1 METKFVTR
9 VSLFIFLTLFSYDS
23 FSQSSKKLEPIDVFS
38 MEYVSDPRISPDGK
52 KILYVR
58 NFKDIMTDKNYSNI
72 WMINFDGSNNTP
84 ITTGNQNDFSPVW
97 SNSGKMFSYKSNSDG
112 SLQLYLYRIFQTHII
127 QSSTQK
133 LTNLQSS
140 IGSVDWSSDD
150 KFLTFNSFVEVSKNK
165 FIEMPKQPKGAKWNK
180 PPIEIDDMNYRNDG
194 RGYKKQGNSQV
205 FTLPVEGGTPRQVT
219 FLDKDAGSPK
229 WLSNNEILF
238 SANLHENSDLEPN
251 NSEIYLLNLETEK
264 VSALTT
270 RLGPDSQ
277 PVVSPD
283 NSRIAYLGFDDKYLG
298 YQQNSLYVMDADGS
312 NVKLVSEGFDRNIGN
327 RCINCHRETEVNAIN
342 WMRDGKGL
350 YFQYDTEG
358 MTKISSISLS
368 GKVKDIVDEV
378 GGLSLG
384 RSYSGGSYTISPS
397 GRYAFTYGNVYNPAD
412 LAVGYNG
419 SKDRLTYLNKD
430 LFDYKELGRVEEVW
444 YESSYDGKKIQ
455 GWLVYPPNFDPA
467 INYPLILEIHG
478 GPFLNYGFRF
488 SAEVQLFASEG
499 YFVLYTNPRGSTS
512 YGKDFANLIHHNYP
526 SQDYDDLMSGVD
538 HVVTRDYIDGD
549 NLFVTGGSGGGVLTS
564 WIVGK
569 TDRFRAAVVEKP
581 VINWY
586 SFVLYADK
594 ISFFYKYWFPGMP
607 WDNLE
612 EYMKRS
618 PISYVGNVT
627 TPTMLL
633 TGEDDYRT
641 PIAESEQ
648 FYAGL
653 KLNNVESMLVR
664 IPGASHGIAARP
676 SNLIAK
682 VNAIIAWFEKYKK

>member
-1 METKFVTR
+1 MTNKLNNLNIVNIMETQLKKLCLAV
-9 VSLFIFLTLFSYDS
+9 FSVMLIS
-23 FSQSSKKLEPIDVFS
+23 PLAISQPSNKLEPIDVFD
-38 MEYVSDPRISPDGK
+38 MEYVSNTEISPKGDK
-52 KILYVR
+52 VLFQR
-58 NFKDIMTDKNYSNI
+58 NFKDIMTDKNLSNLWI
-72 WMINFDGSNNTP
+72 VNFDGSGMMP
-84 ITTGNQNDFSPVW
+84 ITTGDHNAFSPKW
-97 SNSGKMFSYKSNSDG
+97 SHSGDMFTYKSNVEG
-112 SLQLYLYRIFQTHII
+112 RTQLYLYNLQNN
-127 QSSTQK
+127 STQK
-133 LTNLQSS
+133 LTNIQSS
-140 IGSVDWSSDD
+140 IGNVEWSPDD
-150 KFLTFNSFVEVSKNK
+150 KYLLFNSFVESADPRLIK
-165 FIEMPKQPKGAKWNK
+165 MPKKPKGADWNS
-180 PPIEIDDMNYRNDG
+180 PPIEIDDMVYRYDG
-194 RGYKKQGNSQV
+194 GGYRRSGNNQI
-205 FTLPVEGGTPRQVT
+205 FILPVEGGTPRQVSS
-219 FLDKDAGSPK
+219 LDKNPSSAV
-229 WLSNNEILF
+229 WLGRDKVLF
-238 SANLHENSDLEPN
+238 SANLHENSDFEPN
-251 NSEIYLLNLETEK
+251 NSEIHVLDINSGEVK
-264 VSALTT
+264 QLTT
-270 RLGPDSQ
+270 RFGPDRS

-283 NSRIAYLGFDDKYLG
+283 NSTIAFLGYDDKYLG
-298 YQQNSLYVMDADGS
+298 YQQNSLYVMDTDGS
-312 NVKLVSEGFDRNIGN
+312 NVKLVSEGFDRNISN
-327 RCINCHRETEVNAIN
+327 VN

-358 MTKISSISLS
+358 MTKIASMSLS
-368 GKVKDIVDEV
+368 GKVKDIVDEL

-384 RSYSGGSYTISPS
+384 RPYSGGSFTISQS

-412 LAVGYNG
+412 LAVGFNG
-419 SKDRLTYLNKD
+419 SKERLTHLNKD

-444 YESSYDGKKIQ
+444 YESSYDGKRIQ
-455 GWLVYPPNFDPA
+455 GWLVYPPNFDPTTT
-467 INYPLILEIHG
+467 YPLILEIHG
-478 GPFLNYGFRF
+478 GPFTNYGFRF

-512 YGKDFANLIHHNYP
+512 YGKEFANLIHHNYP

-538 HVVTRDYIDGD
+538 HVVKRDYIDGD

-564 WIVGK
+564 WIIGK
-569 TDRFRAAVVEKP
+569 TDRFRAAVVAKP

-586 SFVLYADK
+586 SFVLYADN

-641 PIAESEQ
+641 PMAESEQ

-653 KLNNVESMLVR
+653 KLNKVESMLVR

-682 VNAIIAWFEKYKK
+682 VNAITAWFDKYKK